1 MEGLS
6 IWLADLFSVLAGCC
20 LFCLAPVAIGHRKG
34 VIMYATYLL
43 HATAE
48 TATST
53 LAAVIVALVVGV
65 VAGMAMKSKL
75 FN

>member
-1 MEGLS
+1 MPNIRFSHLGAFILAVVCS
-6 IWLADLFSVLAGCC
+6 IPFWAEYAREKG
-20 LFCLAPVAIGHRKG
+20 AIK
-34 VIMYATYLL
+34 MLATYLL

-65 VAGMAMKSKL
+65 VAGIAMKSKL